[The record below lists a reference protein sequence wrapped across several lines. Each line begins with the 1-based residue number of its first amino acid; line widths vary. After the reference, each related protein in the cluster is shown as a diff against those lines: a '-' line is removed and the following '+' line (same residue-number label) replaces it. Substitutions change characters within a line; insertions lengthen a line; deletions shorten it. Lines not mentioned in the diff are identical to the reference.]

1 MPLSRIVFAIVILLL
16 KMNCFFDFKR
26 SKAHPFRCGNKLI
39 FHIIAPMDNTD
50 NSRSVFL
57 YWSIDAQ

>member
-1 MPLSRIVFAIVILLL
+1 
-16 KMNCFFDFKR
+16 MNCFFDFKR